1 MRKIVKQMVTPV
13 IMAAFLATTSYSVFA
28 ANEAVASTKA
38 DVNASKVVAT
48 STEATPA
55 EDVRQNERFAQV
67 TPAMAG
73 LPVPAVSAATTATAP
88 APQVNAEP
96 GQMPTEAMV
105 PKAPQAQA
113 DAPEQTKQPT
123 RQSPQVQQERDRLAK
138 EASAEPATA
147 TKKVKAVEDKTSKK
161 ADAATDAKAQAKA
174 AKAEKEAK
182 QDKSKSDVK
191 KDKKAAVDEKTAPE
205 NENAVIARNGEN
217 FAFKAD
223 NQKLQGNVLAD
234 EQTTIQLAL
243 TNGSAFAGAINS
255 DNKAK
260 SAELFLSKDSVW
272 EVTGDSNITKLTN
285 EDPTNS
291 NIHTN
296 GYKVNI
302 KK

>member
-1 MRKIVKQMVTPV
+1 MVTPV

-28 ANEAVASTKA
+28 ANGATAPTNAE
-38 DVNASKVVAT
+38 VNASKVAAT
-48 STEATPA
+48 NA
-55 EDVRQNERFAQV
+55 QKERFAHV

-73 LPVPAVSAATTATAP
+73 LPTPAVPAATTAQEQNTQGAVGQGTP
-88 APQVNAEP
+88 A
-96 GQMPTEAMV
+96 EAMA

-113 DAPEQTKQPT
+113 SAAQQTKQPT

-138 EASAEPATA
+138 EAGAEPATA
-147 TKKVKAVEDKTSKK
+147 TQKAKKVEDKTTKK
-161 ADAATDAKAQAKA
+161 ADVETDAKAQAKA
-174 AKAEKEAK
+174 AKADKDAK
-182 QDKSKSDVK
+182 KDATKNAVK
-191 KDKKAAVDEKTAPE
+191 NDKKASNNAAAA
-205 NENAVIARNGEN
+205 NQNAVVARNGEN

-234 EQTTIQLAL
+234 DKTTIALAL
-243 TNGSAFAGAINS
+243 TNGSEFAGAING

-260 SAELFLSKDSVW
+260 AAELYLSKDSVW

-285 EDPTNS
+285 EDPTNT

-296 GYKVNI
+296 GYKVNV